1 MRDLRIGILP
11 MPIYEFYC
19 SSCHTVF
26 NFLSKRINTDA
37 TPACPKCGKVTARKA
52 STFAMSRNRPEPKA
66 GKGAPG
72 AGGEGM
78 DPFANMDESQ
88 LESAMESLASEADGI
103 DENDP
108 RQAANVMRKLFDA
121 TGMPLGGGMQE
132 ALKRMESGED
142 PEKIEEDMGDLLEA
156 DPFSGEAAKKSTER
170 RIPQRPAAH
179 DPHLY
184 EM

>member
-1 MRDLRIGILP
+1 

-26 NFLSKRINTDA
+26 NFLSKRINTNA
-37 TPACPKCGKVTARKA
+37 TPACPKCGKSTARKP
-52 STFAMSRNRPEPKA
+52 STFAMSKNRPEPKA
-66 GKGAPG
+66 GDDAKGAG
-72 AGGEGM
+72 DSMM

-156 DPFSGEAAKKSTER
+156 DPFGGEAPKKSTER
-170 RIPQRPAAH
+170 RIPRRPATY
-179 DPHLY
+179 DPQLY

>member
-1 MRDLRIGILP
+1 

-26 NFLSKRINTDA
+26 NFLSKRINTDGA
-37 TPACPKCGKVTARKA
+37 PACPRCGKGTARKP
-52 STFAMSRNRPEPKA
+52 STFAMSRNRPEPKT
-66 GKGAPG
+66 GEGPPG
-72 AGGEGM
+72 AGDMM

-88 LESAMESLASEADGI
+88 LESAMESLASEAEGI

-156 DPFSGEAAKKSTER
+156 DPFSGESAKKSTER
-170 RIPQRPAAH
+170 RIPGRPAAH
-179 DPHLY
+179 DPNLY

>member
-1 MRDLRIGILP
+1 

-26 NFLSKRINTDA
+26 NFLSKRINTSG
-37 TPACPKCGKVTARKA
+37 TPACPRCGKPTTRKP
-52 STFAMSRNRPEPKA
+52 STFAMSRTRPEPK
-66 GKGAPG
+66 
-72 AGGEGM
+72 GGEGGSPQGGDMM

-156 DPFSGEAAKKSTER
+156 DPFSAETSKKSTER
-170 RIPQRPAAH
+170 RIHQRPAAH
-179 DPHLY
+179 DPELH

>member
-1 MRDLRIGILP
+1 

-19 SSCHTVF
+19 ADCRTVF

-37 TPACPKCGKVTARKA
+37 TPACPKCGKVTARKP
-52 STFAMSRNRPEPKA
+52 STFAMSKNRPEPKA
-66 GKGAPG
+66 GEALPG
-72 AGGEGM
+72 AGGDMM
-78 DPFANMDESQ
+78 DPFAGMDESK

-121 TGMPLGGGMQE
+121 TGMPMGGGMQE

-156 DPFSGEAAKKSTER
+156 DPFAGETAKKSTER
-170 RIPQRPAAH
+170 LIPVRPVIQ
-179 DPHLY
+179 DPQLY

>member
-1 MRDLRIGILP
+1 

-37 TPACPKCGKVTARKA
+37 VPACPKCGKTTARKP
-52 STFAMSRNRPEPKA
+52 STFAMSKNRPEPKA
-66 GKGAPG
+66 GEGAPG
-72 AGGEGM
+72 AGGDQM

-156 DPFSGEAAKKSTER
+156 DPFAGEAAKKSTER
-170 RIPQRPAAH
+170 RIPKRPAAH

>member
-1 MRDLRIGILP
+1 

-26 NFLSKRINTDA
+26 NFLSKRINTNA
-37 TPACPKCGKVTARKA
+37 APACPKCGKATARKP

-66 GKGAPG
+66 GEGASG
-72 AGGEGM
+72 AGGDQM

-156 DPFSGEAAKKSTER
+156 DPFAGEPGKKSTER
-170 RIPQRPAAH
+170 RIPGRLLAH
-179 DPHLY
+179 DPNLY

>member
-1 MRDLRIGILP
+1 

-26 NFLSKRINTDA
+26 NFLSKRINTET
-37 TPACPKCGKVTARKA
+37 TPACPRCGAFTARKP

-66 GKGAPG
+66 GGGATEPG
-72 AGGEGM
+72 SDMM
-78 DPFANMDESQ
+78 DPFANLDESQ

-156 DPFSGEAAKKSTER
+156 DPFSAAPAKKSTER
-170 RIPQRPAAH
+170 RIPRRPAAY
-179 DPHLY
+179 DPELY

>member
-1 MRDLRIGILP
+1 

-19 SSCHTVF
+19 PSCHTVF

-37 TPACPKCGKVTARKA
+37 LPPCPKCGKATARRP
-52 STFAMSRNRPEPKA
+52 STFAMSRNTPEPKA
-66 GKGAPG
+66 GDGPPG
-72 AGGEGM
+72 GGGDMM

-121 TGMPLGGGMQE
+121 TGMPVGGGMQE

-156 DPFSGEAAKKSTER
+156 DPFAGQPATKSTER
-170 RIPQRPAAH
+170 RIPAKPARH
-179 DPHLY
+179 DPQLY

>member
-1 MRDLRIGILP
+1 

-19 SSCHTVF
+19 PACHTVF
-26 NFLSKRINTDA
+26 NFLSKRINTDG
-37 TPACPKCGKVTARKA
+37 TPGCPKCGKSTSRKP
-52 STFAMSRNRPEPKA
+52 STFAMSRNRPEPK
-66 GKGAPG
+66 
-72 AGGEGM
+72 GGEGGPGGEGDMM
-78 DPFANMDESQ
+78 DPFGNMDESQ

-121 TGMPLGGGMQE
+121 TGMPMGGGMQE

-142 PEKIEEDMGDLLEA
+142 PEKIEEDMGDVLEA
-156 DPFSGEAAKKSTER
+156 DPFGGGAVKKSSPR
-170 RIPQRPAAH
+170 RLSSRPAAH
-179 DPHLY
+179 DPQLY

>member
-1 MRDLRIGILP
+1 

-19 SSCHTVF
+19 PSCHTVF
-26 NFLSKRINTDA
+26 NFLSKRINTEG
-37 TPACPKCGKVTARKA
+37 TPACPRCGAATSRKP

-66 GKGAPG
+66 GEGGAA
-72 AGGEGM
+72 AGPDMM

-156 DPFSGEAAKKSTER
+156 DPFSADAAKKSTER
-170 RIPQRPAAH
+170 RIPTRPATY
-179 DPHLY
+179 DPQLY

>member
-1 MRDLRIGILP
+1 

-26 NFLSKRINTDA
+26 NFLSKRINTES
-37 TPACPKCGKVTARKA
+37 TPGCPKCGKATSRKP

-66 GKGAPG
+66 GDGGP
-72 AGGEGM
+72 GGEGGDMM
-78 DPFANMDESQ
+78 DPFANMDETQ

-142 PEKIEEDMGDLLEA
+142 PEKIEEDMGDILEK
-156 DPFSGEAAKKSTER
+156 DPFGGETAKKSSER
-170 RIPQRPAAH
+170 RIPRRPAAH
-179 DPHLY
+179 DPQLY